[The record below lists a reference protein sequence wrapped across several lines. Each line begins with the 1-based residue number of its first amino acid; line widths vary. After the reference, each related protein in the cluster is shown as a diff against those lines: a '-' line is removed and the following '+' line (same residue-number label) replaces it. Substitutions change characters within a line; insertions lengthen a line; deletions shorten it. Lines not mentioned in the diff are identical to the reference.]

1 MKFNKDQE
9 LAINTIDDNVCVIAG
24 AGTGKTAIL
33 THRFINIIKKS
44 PLEPSKAMEKILA
57 ITFTKK
63 ATKEMVDRIS
73 KEIENLEEENSRFKG
88 LYKNIGLL
96 NISTIDSFCQKII
109 SENSFKIG
117 LPSDYKI
124 IEEAE
129 ANLILNK
136 ALQDVFV
143 KYLQSDQTLTKYLV
157 DKNYAKEEF
166 FLYELRDT
174 YKKIKAKGYDFD
186 ELLGKN
192 PLYSLE
198 DSNLDIFL
206 LKLGETVE
214 SLKEEKIIN
223 GRDKIVKDI
232 KNGLIANLRTDDQ
245 EIIKASLY
253 ELKKG
258 LDNLS
263 KKTDVDFLQ
272 KDLRLTILFYEK
284 EDLVY
289 YELINSMVKDLDRIY
304 MEEKKA
310 KGLVEFSDLLYYT
323 NLLLDDKK
331 VLDEIKNKYSHI
343 MIDEFQDTNSYQKK
357 IFYKISTD
365 KNFLDRKNLFVV
377 GDPKQSIYGFRGSDL
392 NVFKEVREDI
402 ERTGGKIIE
411 LKENYRSSHT
421 LVSYANN
428 LFTRLM
434 AKDYTSL
441 EAKIPWAKDDLYNKK
456 IEYINI
462 VGKEDEEKL
471 AEGEIVAR
479 KILDLHKQGRD
490 LSDIGVLFRSST
502 KLAELEYYLSVYNIP
517 YINPKSRN
525 FYNKREILDI
535 ILFFK
540 FLNNPEDSESL
551 YGLLRSNFFLIDDNS
566 LFKLA
571 KASDKSLYYNLS
583 NYIGEDENFIFAKEI
598 LENIISIKNKVSM
611 YEVFK
616 TFINSCNYYEFLT
629 LTSTTNQEIENVKK
643 FEEMILA
650 FEENNSS
657 SINEFLDFL
666 MLEEKDD
673 LNEALVLSSKG
684 AVNLMTIHGSKGL
697 EFKSVIFYDC
707 QNSPAKDKSSIILN
721 DKFGYGIRTRK
732 DSQAF
737 ALVQEE
743 NFLEYLEE
751 RDRLLYVCVTRA
763 KEDFIFISTKERKIP
778 SDDSDNSF
786 LSLLESLED
795 YDYEIIEAMPKQ
807 ITSKKGIKK
816 ISTDESKVRDHKLR
830 TKEQIKV
837 TSSISAY
844 MVYKRCPREYYYKYK
859 LGLRD
864 QIKLSNDLEEDFVD
878 GQDEFISK
886 DGFPLAATDYG
897 SLVHSIIEE
906 MESFSDTNDLIAV
919 KLRDI
924 NVDDKSVIIKRLE
937 KNLRSYK
944 NHKLNGEKYFEFP
957 FILNLENGFIQG
969 AIDQLILT
977 DEGIEIVDFKTN
989 RHGKI
994 SDLIETYKDQILIYS
1009 LAAEEI
1015 FSQPLKGSYLLFLEA
1030 DDLVKVSFDKEEIEK
1045 LKKDLNYF
1053 LRFIGDNDSIDKY
1066 NYCQTCNDYCK
1077 YKDLCNRW

>member
-9 LAINTIDDNVCVIAG
+9 LAINTIDENVCVVAG

-44 PLEPSKAMEKILA
+44 PLEPSQAMEKILA

-73 KEIENLEEENSRFKG
+73 KEINILESEDPRFQG
-88 LYKNIGLL
+88 LYKNIGFL

-109 SENSFKIG
+109 SENSFRLG

-136 ALQDVFV
+136 ALEEVFD

-157 DKNYAKEEF
+157 EKNYAKKGF
-166 FLYELRDT
+166 FLYELRDI

-186 ELLGKN
+186 ELLEKN
-192 PLYSLE
+192 PLYNLE
-198 DSNLDIFL
+198 DFNLDIFL
-206 LKLGETVE
+206 FKVAETVE
-214 SLKEEKIIN
+214 SLREEKIIN

-232 KNGLIANLRTDDQ
+232 KNGLLDDLKTEDQ
-245 EIIKASLY
+245 EIIKAGLY

-263 KKTDVDFLQ
+263 KKSDVEYLQ
-272 KDLRLTILFYEK
+272 KELKLIILSYEK
-284 EDLVY
+284 DDLVY
-289 YELINSMVKDLDRIY
+289 YELINSMLKDLDRIY
-304 MEEKKA
+304 MEGKKI

-323 NLLLDDKK
+323 SVLLDDKK

-365 KNFLDRKNLFVV
+365 KNLLDRKNLFVV

-402 ERTGGKIIE
+402 EKTGGKIIE
-411 LKENYRSSHT
+411 LIENYRSSHT
-421 LVSYANN
+421 LVNYAND

-434 AKDYTSL
+434 AKDYTNL

-456 IEYINI
+456 IEYVNI
-462 VGKEDEEKL
+462 VAEEGDQL
-471 AEGEIVAR
+471 EEGEIVAR
-479 KILDLHKQGRD
+479 KILDLQNQGRD
-490 LSDIGVLFRSST
+490 LSEIGVLFRSST
-502 KLAELEYYLSVYNIP
+502 KLAELEYYLSAYNIP

-551 YGLLRSNFFLIDDNS
+551 YGLLRSNFFIIDDNS

-571 KASDKSLYYNLS
+571 KASDKSLKYNLF
-583 NYIGEDENFIFAKEI
+583 NYSGDDGYLIFARGV
-598 LENIISIKNKVSM
+598 LENILSIKNNVSI
-611 YEVFK
+611 YEIFK
-616 TFINSCNYYEFLT
+616 TFINNCNYYEFLT
-629 LTSTTNQEIENVKK
+629 ITSSTKQEIENVKK
-643 FEEMILA
+643 FEEMILI

-666 MLEEKDD
+666 LLEEKGD
-673 LNEALVLSSKG
+673 LNEALVLSTKG

-697 EFKSVIFYDC
+697 EFKSVIFYDS
-707 QNSPAKDKSSIILN
+707 QNSPAKEKNSIILN
-721 DKFGYGIRTRK
+721 DKYGYGIRTSK

-737 ALVQEE
+737 SLVQDK
-743 NFLEYLEE
+743 NFLEDLEE

-763 KEDFIFISTKERKIP
+763 KEDFIFISTKENLR
-778 SDDSDNSF
+778 SADDNSF
-786 LSLLESLED
+786 LALLESLED
-795 YDYEIIEAMPKQ
+795 YDYKIIKDMPKQ
-807 ITSKKGIKK
+807 ILGKKEIRK
-816 ISTDESKVRDHKLR
+816 ISTDESELRDSKLR
-830 TKEQIKV
+830 PKEKIKT

-859 LGLRD
+859 LGLQD
-864 QIKLSNDLEEDFVD
+864 EIKISTDSEEDFYNYED
-878 GQDEFISK
+878 ELKFKDEF
-886 DGFPLAATDYG
+886 PLSPTEYG

-906 MESFSDTNDLIAV
+906 IEIYTDINDLIAL
-919 KLRDI
+919 KLKDYS
-924 NVDDKSVIIKRLE
+924 VDNDLRIIKRLG

-944 NHKLNGEKYFEFP
+944 NNIIKGEKYFEFP
-957 FILNLENGFIQG
+957 FILNLESGFIQG
-969 AIDQLILT
+969 AIDQLILS
-977 DEGIEIVDFKTN
+977 ENGIIIVDFKTN
-989 RHGKI
+989 RYGKTF
-994 SDLIETYKDQILIYS
+994 DLAKTYKDQILIYS

-1015 FSQPLKGSYLLFLEA
+1015 FSKPIKGSYLLFLEA
-1030 DDLVKVSFDKEEIEK
+1030 NELVEITLVKEEIEK

-1053 LRFIGDNDSIDKY
+1053 LRFIRDNDSIDKY

>member
-9 LAINTIDDNVCVIAG
+9 LAINTIDKNVCVVAG

-44 PLEPSKAMEKILA
+44 PLEPSQAMEKILA

-73 KEIENLEEENSRFKG
+73 KEIHILEREDPKFQG
-88 LYKNIGLL
+88 LYKNIGFL

-136 ALQDVFV
+136 ALEEVFK
-143 KYLQSDQTLTKYLV
+143 KYLQRGQTLTKYLV
-157 DKNYAKEEF
+157 EKNYAKEDF
-166 FLYELRDT
+166 FLYELRDI

-186 ELLGKN
+186 ELLEKN
-192 PLYSLE
+192 PLYNLE
-198 DSNLDIFL
+198 DINLDIFL
-206 LKLGETVE
+206 FKVEETVE

-232 KNGLIANLRTDDQ
+232 KNGLLGDLKTAD
-245 EIIKASLY
+245 EKIIKASLY

-263 KKTDVDFLQ
+263 KKSDVDFLQ
-272 KDLRLTILFYEK
+272 KDLKLIVLTYEK
-284 EDLVY
+284 DDLVY
-289 YELINSMVKDLDRIY
+289 YELINSMLKDLDKIY
-304 MEEKKA
+304 MEEKKT

-323 NLLLDDKK
+323 NILLDDEK
-331 VLDEIKNKYSHI
+331 VLNEIKNKYSHI

-365 KNFLDRKNLFVV
+365 KNLLDRKNLFVV

-392 NVFKEVREDI
+392 NVFKEVKADI
-402 ERTGGKIIE
+402 EKTGGMIIE
-411 LKENYRSSHT
+411 LKENYRSSNT
-421 LVSYANN
+421 LVNYAND

-434 AKDYTSL
+434 AQNYTSL

-462 VGKEDEEKL
+462 VAQEGDQL

-479 KILDLHKQGRD
+479 KILNLKDQGRD
-490 LSDIGVLFRSST
+490 LSDIGILFRSST
-502 KLAELEYYLSVYNIP
+502 KLAKLEHYLSAYNIP
-517 YINPKSRN
+517 YINPKSRD

-540 FLNNPEDSESL
+540 VLNNPEDSESL
-551 YGLLRSNFFLIDDNS
+551 YGLLRSNFFIIDDNC

-571 KASDKSLYYNLS
+571 KASNKSLKYNLF
-583 NYIGEDENFIFAKEI
+583 NYLGDDGDLIFARDVLEDI
-598 LENIISIKNKVSM
+598 LSIKNKVSI
-611 YEVFK
+611 YELFK
-616 TFINSCNYYEFLT
+616 TFINTCNYYEFLT
-629 LTSTTNQEIENVKK
+629 LTSSTKQEIENVKK

-666 MLEEKDD
+666 LLEEKDD

-684 AVNLMTIHGSKGL
+684 AVNLMTIHASKGL

-707 QNSPAKDKSSIILN
+707 QNSQTKDKSSIILN
-721 DKFGYGIRTRK
+721 DKYGYGIRTSK

-737 ALVQEE
+737 ALVQNE
-743 NFLEYLEE
+743 NFLADLEE
-751 RDRLLYVCVTRA
+751 RERLLYVCVTRA
-763 KEDFIFISTKERKIP
+763 KEDFIFISTKERKN
-778 SDDSDNSF
+778 SAEDNSF
-786 LSLLESLED
+786 LALLESLED
-795 YDYEIIEAMPKQ
+795 YDYEITEDLPRQ
-807 ITSKKGIKK
+807 LVGKKEIKK
-816 ISTDESKVRDHKLR
+816 ISTDESKIRDNNYRPKNQ
-830 TKEQIKV
+830 TKV

-844 MVYKRCPREYYYKYK
+844 MVYKRCRREYYYKYK

-864 QIKLSNDLEEDFVD
+864 QIKLSNDLEEDFIED
-878 GQDEFISK
+878 QEEIISK
-886 DGFPLAATDYG
+886 DEFPILPTEYG
-897 SLVHSIIEE
+897 SLVHSIIEVI
-906 MESFSDTNDLIAV
+906 ESCG
-919 KLRDI
+919 DI
-924 NVDDKSVIIKRLE
+924 NELISLKLKNFNIDKNPVIIKRLE
-937 KNLRSYK
+937 KNLESYK
-944 NHKLNGEKYFEFP
+944 NHMVQGEKYFEFP

-969 AIDQLILT
+969 SIDQLILT
-977 DEGIEIVDFKTN
+977 GKGIKIVDFKTN
-989 RHGKI
+989 RYGKT
-994 SDLIETYKDQILIYS
+994 SDLVKTYKDQILIYS

-1015 FSQPLKGSYLLFLEA
+1015 FSQPLVRSYLLFLETNE
-1030 DDLVKVSFDKEEIEK
+1030 LVEVSFDKKEIEK

-1053 LRFIGDNDSIDKY
+1053 LRFTGDNDSIDKY